1 MASIFFDQEVT
12 EFSIWAFSGPGDDLL
27 EAPMY
32 IREYVIKTE
41 PRRRR
46 GETWVVL
53 WRVLR
58 ASIVTERRRFAV
70 AADAR
75 GGKMQRFNNSNR
87 KIVHLLVAEMMSQ
100 VRCGPRIASTIT
112 SGEAAG
118 AEPNSF
124 FRHKKFFPH

>member
-1 MASIFFDQEVT
+1 MLSFV
-12 EFSIWAFSGPGDDLL
+12 
-27 EAPMY
+27 
-32 IREYVIKTE
+32 
-41 PRRRR
+41 
-46 GETWVVL
+46 
-53 WRVLR
+53 WRVGRLM
-58 ASIVTERRRFAV
+58 IVTERKRFAV

-100 VRCGPRIASTIT
+100 VRCRPRIASTIT
-112 SGEAAG
+112 SGEAAE